1 MNRVMN
7 NNFDL
12 DNVNKRMPYSVP
24 SADFFKQMAKN
35 IWNEVKEDYLV
46 GNAHMQVMQNESFN
60 ANKHD
65 RKIKLQFII
74 KQAIAIAVCAALV
87 FIVDISLP
95 RKSNVVS
102 LSDVDQAF
110 NQLSTDDQTYLL
122 NVYQDDVFIDE

>member
-1 MNRVMN
+1 
-7 NNFDL
+7 
-12 DNVNKRMPYSVP
+12 
-24 SADFFKQMAKN
+24 
-35 IWNEVKEDYLV
+35 
-46 GNAHMQVMQNESFN
+46 MQVMQNESFN

>member
-1 MNRVMN
+1 M
-7 NNFDL
+7 
-12 DNVNKRMPYSVP
+12 
-24 SADFFKQMAKN
+24 
-35 IWNEVKEDYLV
+35 V
-46 GNAHMQVMQNESFN
+46 GNAHMQVMQNASFN

-65 RKIKLQFII
+65 RKIKLQLII
-74 KQAIAIAVCAALV
+74 KQTIAIAVCAAFV